1 MICVNSVSIYPNA
14 LTLKAGETYCEATVQ
29 ICPTNA
35 TNQTVIWKTNNP
47 CVATVNPSG
56 HITAV
61 AAGTAIITAESS
73 DGCGIYDTC
82 TITVIEA
89 IPVTSVEITDYD
101 TIMKEGSSAYFAAT
115 VSPDNA
121 TNKNVVWTS
130 SNEDV
135 ATVHPQSG
143 LVYAKNSGTVSIIA
157 AAADDC
163 NISDCITVT
172 VTDVIKTDT
181 ITMNSTSKCLEEGD
195 SFQLTVSICPTNVTN
210 TNISWYSSDTNVA
223 TVCNGTV
230 YAVSKGSAVIT
241 AAATDGSGVF
251 AECAVTVT
259 DGVLVKNV
267 SVSPS
272 SAELFVEESMYLTE
286 EACPPDAT
294 NKCVYWESSN
304 PEIASVA
311 PPSGLVIAHSVGTA
325 RIYAKTTDGSDKFA
339 YCTVTVKP
347 IEIESIALENVELPR
362 GTYAS
367 IARTI
372 LPKNATNQNL
382 RWCSSNENIVEVDEE
397 TGCIYGKSEG
407 ITSIYAFAQDGSEQ
421 GAYCTVTVTK
431 SIIIDSVSISPSTYL
446 AYSTTKTIQLEAIIN
461 PGNALVEKLVWKSDD
476 TVLATVDQAGLVTLK
491 GRTGTVNITVKVNDI
506 CTGTCKIIIDDRPR
520 LNVKSDNHSF
530 FIEFPPVEGSK
541 KWFNIGCDLSKEE
554 NRSNVNVPNSLIE
567 STPEAYEQLNDEE
580 KRYLANMKN
589 EYTEQQI
596 ALIYLFDPLGVE
608 YFLKY
613 SPQYG
618 DNLVERLIFKDNV
631 FKKLYGKPPQ
641 YYDIQNGLKIDIDGF
656 IRGEGR
662 EDVVSQAEA
671 LFGYH
676 KTVSFDWQEFVLG
689 VLKALFELFE
699 IDFSIDLPEE
709 LQYVSSGV
717 EVYQQL
723 YYCGAVLK
731 TTGQNIYNHIIEYS
745 KQGIQKK
752 TELWVRDRKMNSK
765 KYSEDEVEDIVK
777 KVAPKWTKFIFFMLD
792 LSELIFDCHHL
803 NIPANI
809 PIYNR
814 LQDQED
820 YFIVFSGDKN
830 VLATQDLIDYCR

>member
-61 AAGTAIITAESS
+61 AAGAAIITAESS

-163 NISDCITVT
+163 NISDCITIT

-210 TNISWYSSDTNVA
+210 TNVSWYSSDTNVA
-223 TVCNGTV
+223 TVCNGKV

-241 AAATDGSGVF
+241 AAATDGSRVF

-286 EACPPDAT
+286 EACPPNAT

-347 IEIESIALENVELPR
+347 IEIESIALENVELPM

-367 IARTI
+367 ITRTI

-382 RWCSSNENIVEVDEE
+382 RWCCSNENIVEVDEE

-407 ITSIYAFAQDGSEQ
+407 TTSIYAFAQDGSEQ
-421 GAYCTVTVTK
+421 GAYCTVTVRAPI
-431 SIIIDSVSISPSTYL
+431 SIETFEIKNRLRAVVKGNKMSLTLHISPSN
-446 AYSTTKTIQLEAIIN
+446 AYAENIRWESSNNDIAIIDN
-461 PGNALVEKLVWKSDD
+461 DGVITGLEYGSVTITATELYSGRHASILIYVVQEYVVVEKDGNFFNKITFMNTGDVWLGINHDMIND
-476 TVLATVDQAGLVTLK
+476 LNNFMNETLK
-491 GRTGTVNITVKVNDI
+491 ERLYDNMYERHYTNQDGFNVFENPKTYTIEQMRLIYSIDPYGFAIYIKEYANNVYAKQKSADVDNEENDSSLANVVEYKDYIFNQLFKTSPDYYYRVAPNIWRKINRQQTSINLLTHMSESELLFGTHNIWDEFTIIELTQMTLDI
-506 CTGTCKIIIDDRPR
+506 IVTALGFSGSLPAKIIKLFIST
-520 LNVKSDNHSF
+520 LNTIISVGQS
-530 FIEFPPVEGSK
+530 IEHETILEYAADEIKGK
-541 KWFNIGCDLSKEE
+541 LLEE
-554 NRSNVNVPNSLIE
+554 
-567 STPEAYEQLNDEE
+567 TFQWAYEIFDMGNTFAGVAETIAS
-580 KRYLANMKN
+580 RPYFANLMH
-589 EYTEQQI
+589 YT
-596 ALIYLFDPLGVE
+596 AASTNY
-608 YFLKY
+608 
-613 SPQYG
+613 
-618 DNLVERLIFKDNV
+618 
-631 FKKLYGKPPQ
+631 
-641 YYDIQNGLKIDIDGF
+641 
-656 IRGEGR
+656 
-662 EDVVSQAEA
+662 
-671 LFGYH
+671 
-676 KTVSFDWQEFVLG
+676 G
-689 VLKALFELFE
+689 VLVRL
-699 IDFSIDLPEE
+699 DD
-709 LQYVSSGV
+709 GV
-717 EVYQQL
+717 L
-723 YYCGAVLK
+723 YNVDSF
-731 TTGQNIYNHIIEYS
+731 TQN
-745 KQGIQKK
+745 
-752 TELWVRDRKMNSK
+752 
-765 KYSEDEVEDIVK
+765 
-777 KVAPKWTKFIFFMLD
+777 
-792 LSELIFDCHHL
+792 
-803 NIPANI
+803 
-809 PIYNR
+809 
-814 LQDQED
+814 
-820 YFIVFSGDKN
+820 
-830 VLATQDLIDYCR
+830 